1 MPSLPRQARCSKIRQ
16 VDTRWLI
23 PTPSDVETERLQA
36 EQEGRDISHL
46 LDDFERLQSS
56 DSIPPS
62 DFFRLLDVV
71 QGLPSSTEGDE
82 PNDLQSIFYQC
93 EGAVPFDV
101 QAVDLDDRI
110 RGAWRGR
117 VAGCMLGKP
126 IEGWSRAT
134 IRQMLTET
142 GQGPPLSGFLRP
154 WEPLERYSPI
164 APGNEAAFIRFCEEQ
179 GELPE
184 DDDLNY
190 TVLTLMLV
198 ERCGLGFSTE
208 HVAEEWIA
216 RLEPLKTCTAERI
229 AFRNLLLGMRP
240 PQTATWRNPY
250 REWIGAQIRSDLY
263 GYITPGDPMRAAA
276 MAWTDARL
284 SHTRNAL
291 YASMYYAAM
300 ISSAFALSDSV
311 EIVENGARC
320 VPPSSRLAHA
330 LRRVNSEAA
339 SLSAENALQAIH
351 DRWDES
357 RQHDWCHAISNA
369 EVVTWALLHGNGEF
383 ERSVCMAVEAGFDTD
398 CNGATV
404 GSVLGAMHGA
414 RSLAGTFADAVKGLP
429 LRTGVRGDVDAS
441 ERKTTQSDEPSNQ
454 RAVAP
459 GGKLGQ
465 LPTKVAGEQR
475 VIEDDFVARTKGV
488 VTRFGADTRR

>member
-62 DFFRLLDVV
+62 DFFRLLDAV

-93 EGAVPFDV
+93 PGASPFACDG
-101 QAVDLDDRI
+101 VDFDDRI

-126 IEGWSRAT
+126 VEGWSRET
-134 IRQMLTET
+134 IHRMLKET
-142 GQGPPLSGFLRP
+142 KQGPPLTGFLRR
-154 WEPLERYSPI
+154 WEPLDAFASI
-164 APGNEAAFIRFCEEQ
+164 APGNETAFV
-179 GELPE
+179 GEVDLLPE

-190 TVLTLMLV
+190 TVVALLLV
-198 ERCGLGFSTE
+198 ERCGVGFSTE
-208 HVAEEWIA
+208 QVAEEWVA

-229 AFRNLLLGMRP
+229 AFRNLLLGMKP

-300 ISSAFALSDSV
+300 ISSAFALSSPA

-320 VPPSSRLAHA
+320 IPSSSRLAHA
-330 LRRVNSEAA
+330 LRCVRDEA
-339 SLSAENALQAIH
+339 SSMSAESALQAIH
-351 DRWDES
+351 NRWSES

-369 EVVTWALLHGNGEF
+369 EVVTWALLHGKGEF
-383 ERSVCMAVEAGFDTD
+383 DRSVCMAVEAGFDTD

-404 GSVLGAMHGA
+404 GSVLGAMLGA
-414 RSLAGTFADAVKGLP
+414 RALAGTLADEVAGVP
-429 LRTGVRGDVDAS
+429 LRTGVRGAEMV
-441 ERKTTQSDEPSNQ
+441 T
-454 RAVAP
+454 
-459 GGKLGQ
+459 
-465 LPTKVAGEQR
+465 
-475 VIEDDFVARTKGV
+475 EDDFLTRTRGV
-488 VTRFGADTRR
+488 LSRLRADTR